1 MPRTVSRRVSR
12 KRVVRRPRKMA
23 VRRPRVRTMNR
34 RRMRSPYD
42 DDDLGL
48 GVADMQVTGDQGA
61 GFQERARN
69 NYHSSRGVQNM
80 TRHGRHGRPI
90 HHGRRHHHR
99 RY

>member
-1 MPRTVSRRVSR
+1 
-12 KRVVRRPRKMA
+12 MA

-69 NYHSSRGVQNM
+69 NYRSSRSVQNM

-90 HHGRRHHHR
+90 HRGRRHHHR